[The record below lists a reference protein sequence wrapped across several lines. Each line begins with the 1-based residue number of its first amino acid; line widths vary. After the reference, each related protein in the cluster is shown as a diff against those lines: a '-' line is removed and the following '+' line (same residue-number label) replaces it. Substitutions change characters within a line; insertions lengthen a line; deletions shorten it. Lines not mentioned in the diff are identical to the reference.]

1 MFSKYERRIDTRT
14 YGDKKELFNGV
25 SFEEWDFSNLSDI
38 LPALAGMLNPFNIL
52 IDIYLQFEYIDFWHE
67 VSRQRGF

>member
-25 SFEEWDFSNLSDI
+25 SFEEGDLSDLSNI
-38 LPALAGMLNPFNIL
+38 LRALAGMLNLSTFLNT
-52 IDIYLQFEYIDFWHE
+52 FK
-67 VSRQRGF
+67 V